1 MADLMKEL
9 LERINSETP
18 SEGKKE
24 EEKDNSSHSLFS
36 YGDDF
41 KKAFKREDT
50 HPLGEEKTKSEN

>member
-1 MADLMKEL
+1 MKEL

-50 HPLGEEKTKSEN
+50 HQLGEEKTKSEN